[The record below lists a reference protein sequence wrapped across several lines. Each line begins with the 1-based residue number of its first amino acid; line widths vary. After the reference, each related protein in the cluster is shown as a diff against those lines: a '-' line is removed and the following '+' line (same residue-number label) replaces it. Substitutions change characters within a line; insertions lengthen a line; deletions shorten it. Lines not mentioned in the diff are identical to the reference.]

1 MIEINLLPGA
11 QKKSRKGGRRAAAA
25 GPSLLSR
32 VKLPQGGDGITLF
45 TGASVVVSVLLIGF
59 LWWSASNRER
69 NLEIAIEGAVRD
81 SARYAALRAANEE
94 LIARQD
100 TIAQKVQVIQ
110 EIDAGR
116 FVWAHL
122 LEEISRAVPSYTWL
136 TAIRAN
142 ASAGPNPLQP
152 VLEIEGSAGNTLA
165 LTRFIQDLEASPFLR
180 AVTLQTTTQTEEDGR
195 KYYTFQLRASW
206 EDPPAEAIRTAPL
219 FARTDSILQ
228 GD

>member
-11 QKKSRKGGRRAAAA
+11 QKKSRKGGRRAAA
-25 GPSLLSR
+25 GPSALSR
-32 VKLPQGGDGITLF
+32 IKLPEGGDRITMF
-45 TGASVVVSVLLIGF
+45 TIASTVIAVLLVGF
-59 LWWSASNRER
+59 LWYSSSNRER
-69 NLEIAIEGAVRD
+69 ELEVAIEGAVRD
-81 SARYAALRAANEE
+81 SARYAALREANEE

-100 TIAQKVQVIQ
+100 TIAQKVQIIQ

-122 LEEISRAVPSYTWL
+122 MEEISRAVPSYTWL
-136 TAIRAN
+136 TAIRAQPSSSP
-142 ASAGPNPLQP
+142 SALQP
-152 VLEIEGSAGNTLA
+152 VFEIDGSAGNTLA

-180 AVTLQTTTQTEEDGR
+180 QVTLQTTAQTEDNGR

-206 EDPPAEAIRTAPL
+206 EEPPAEALRTAPL

>member
-11 QKKSRKGGRRAAAA
+11 QKKSRKGPRRAAA

-32 VKLPQGGDGITLF
+32 IKLPEGGDRITMF
-45 TGASVVVSVLLIGF
+45 TAASVVLSVLLVGF
-59 LWWSASNRER
+59 LWWSSSNRQRE
-69 NLEIAIEGAVRD
+69 LEVAIEGAVRD
-81 SARYAALRAANEE
+81 SARYAALREANEE
-94 LIARQD
+94 LVARQD
-100 TIAQKVQVIQ
+100 TIAQKVQIIQ

-122 LEEISRAVPSYTWL
+122 LEEIGRAVPSYTWL
-136 TAIRAN
+136 TAVRAQPS
-142 ASAGPNPLQP
+142 ASPSSMQP
-152 VLEIEGSAGNTLA
+152 VLEIDGSAGNTLA

-180 AVTLQTTTQTEEDGR
+180 AVTLQTTTQAQQDGR

-206 EDPPAEAIRTAPL
+206 EEPPVEAIRTAPL

>member
-11 QKKSRKGGRRAAAA
+11 QKKSRKGGRRAAA
-25 GPSLLSR
+25 GPSALSR
-32 VKLPQGGDGITLF
+32 IKLPEGGDRITMF
-45 TGASVVVSVLLIGF
+45 TIASTVIAVLLVGF
-59 LWWSASNRER
+59 LWYSSSNRER
-69 NLEIAIEGAVRD
+69 ELEVAIEGAVRD
-81 SARYAALRAANEE
+81 SARYAALREANEE

-100 TIAQKVQVIQ
+100 TIAQKVQIIQ

-122 LEEISRAVPSYTWL
+122 MEEISRAVPSYTWL
-136 TAIRAN
+136 TAIRAQPSSSPN
-142 ASAGPNPLQP
+142 ALQP
-152 VLEIEGSAGNTLA
+152 VFEIDGSAGNTLA

-180 AVTLQTTTQTEEDGR
+180 QVTLQTTAQTEDNGR

-206 EDPPAEAIRTAPL
+206 EEPPAEALRTAPL

>member
-1 MIEINLLPGA
+1 
-11 QKKSRKGGRRAAAA
+11 
-25 GPSLLSR
+25 R

-142 ASAGPNPLQP
+142 ASARPNALQP
-152 VLEIEGSAGNTLA
+152 VLEIEGSGGNTPA
-165 LTRFIQDLEASPFLR
+165 LTRFLQDLEASPLLR
-180 AVTLQTTTQTEEDGR
+180 AATLPATTQTEADRR
-195 KYYTFQLRASW
+195 KCYTV
-206 EDPPAEAIRTAPL
+206 AP
-219 FARTDSILQ
+219 R
-228 GD
+228 

>member
-11 QKKSRKGGRRAAAA
+11 QKKSRKGGRRAAA
-25 GPSLLSR
+25 GPSALSR
-32 VKLPQGGDGITLF
+32 IKLPEGGDRITMF
-45 TGASVVVSVLLIGF
+45 TIASTAIAVLLVGF
-59 LWWSASNRER
+59 LWYSSSNRER
-69 NLEIAIEGAVRD
+69 ELEVAIEGAVRD
-81 SARYAALRAANEE
+81 SARYAALREANEE

-100 TIAQKVQVIQ
+100 TIAQKVQIIQ

-122 LEEISRAVPSYTWL
+122 MEEISRAVPSYTWL
-136 TAIRAN
+136 TAIRAQPSSSP
-142 ASAGPNPLQP
+142 SALQP
-152 VLEIEGSAGNTLA
+152 VFEIDGSAGNTLA

-180 AVTLQTTTQTEEDGR
+180 QVTLQTTAQTEDNGR

-206 EDPPAEAIRTAPL
+206 EEPPAEALRTAPL

>member
-25 GPSLLSR
+25 APSALSR
-32 VKLPQGGDGITLF
+32 IKLPEGGDRIAMF
-45 TGASVVVSVLLIGF
+45 TAASTILSVLLVGF
-59 LWWSASNRER
+59 LWWSAGNRQR
-69 NLEIAIEGAVRD
+69 DLEVAIEGAVRD
-81 SARYAALRAANEE
+81 SARYAALREANEE

-100 TIAQKVQVIQ
+100 TIAQKVQIIQ

-122 LEEISRAVPSYTWL
+122 LDEISRAVPAYTWL
-136 TAIRAN
+136 TAIRAQPSSSPN
-142 ASAGPNPLQP
+142 AMQP
-152 VLEIEGSAGNTLA
+152 VLEIDGSAGNTLA
-165 LTRFIQDLEASPFLR
+165 LTRFIQELEASPFLR
-180 AVTLQTTTQTEEDGR
+180 AVTLQTTVQAQAEGR

-206 EDPPAEAIRTAPL
+206 EQPPAEAIRTAPL